1 DGGDKIRAV
10 ELVGHSEQNM
20 TRDASFIKYSHDVDK
35 NHNCCHLPVLL
46 ERQVAYGQL
55 LRIVEFFADLPPAR
69 DDNGKSTE
77 QARMVLLAVIRLVTI
92 LAQSQRLGTPYY
104 QDNKFA
110 PIEVIDVDDIS
121 CLVARIPAPGN
132 DPCRWALGERNDAM
146 GMSEDAVE

>member
-1 DGGDKIRAV
+1 
-10 ELVGHSEQNM
+10 M

-35 NHNCCHLPVLL
+35 NRNRCHLPVLL

-104 QDNKFA
+104 QDNNFA

-132 DPCRWALGERNDAM
+132 GPCRRALGERNNVM
-146 GMSEDAVE
+146 GVETVTLGYA